1 MVLISSF
8 SIATGDFKML
18 SATREAVTTTSLP
31 KTVCVES
38 ATCKLEPR
46 LFTSNSWGLN
56 PTDEKTSVNG
66 SFVFVLS
73 RNAPVEFVTV
83 PAMVPLICTL
93 TSGNGK
99 FFSWSVTCP
108 EISMRVPLC
117 EKAKLKNKNCSSVN
131 KTSFVFPFFLADDN
145 ALLNFL
151 IKCIYNLQTLV
162 Y

>member
-46 LFTSNSWGLN
+46 LFTSNSCALK
-56 PTDEKTSVNG
+56 PTDEKTKVNG
-66 SFVFVLS
+66 SFDFVLS
-73 RNAPVEFVTV
+73 TKAPVEFVTV
-83 PAMVPLICTL
+83 PATVPFICTL
-93 TSGNGK
+93 TSGKGK

-108 EISMRVPLC
+108 EISMSVPVC
-117 EKAKLKNKNCSSVN
+117 EKTAVKHKSGSSVN
-131 KTSFVFPFFLADDN
+131 KTILLPASFLPNSNCLFVLLIIIVF
-145 ALLNFL
+145 
-151 IKCIYNLQTLV
+151 TTH
-162 Y
+162 